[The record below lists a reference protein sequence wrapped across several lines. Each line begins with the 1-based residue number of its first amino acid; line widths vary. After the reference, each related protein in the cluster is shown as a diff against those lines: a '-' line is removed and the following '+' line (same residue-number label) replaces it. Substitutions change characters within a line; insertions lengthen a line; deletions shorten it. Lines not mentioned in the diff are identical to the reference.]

1 MMLTDQLKKYFRGFT
16 NKALIITVILS
27 AIYAAAMFYA
37 PAGTLSPATPVLIIF
52 FLVITLTIFYYQLKA
67 SISRVSKFVN
77 VFLMATGF
85 KLLGFL
91 AIIGVYSFLNK
102 ADAVPFVIS
111 FFIIYLIF
119 TVFEITQLLKVQKL
133 LGPEK

>member
-1 MMLTDQLKKYFRGFT
+1 MLTDQLKKYFRSFS

-27 AIYAAAMFYA
+27 AIYAIIMFFA
-37 PAGTLSPATPVLIIF
+37 PANTLSPATPAIIIF
-52 FLVITLTIFYYQLKA
+52 FLVLTLIIFYYQLRA
-67 SISRVSKFVN
+67 SASRVSKFVN

-91 AIIGVYSFLNK
+91 VIIGIYSFLNN

-111 FFIIYLIF
+111 FFIVYLIF
-119 TVFEITQLLKVQKL
+119 TVFEIAQLLKVQKQ
-133 LGPEK
+133 LGVKK

>member
-1 MMLTDQLKKYFRGFT
+1 MLTDQLKKYFRSFS

-27 AIYAAAMFYA
+27 AIYAIILFFA
-37 PAGTLSPATPVLIIF
+37 PANTLSPATPAIIIF
-52 FLVITLTIFYYQLKA
+52 FLVLTLIIFYYQLRA
-67 SISRVSKFVN
+67 SASRVSKFVN

-91 AIIGVYSFLNK
+91 VIIGIYSFLNN

-111 FFIIYLIF
+111 FFIVYLIF
-119 TVFEITQLLKVQKL
+119 TVFEIAQLLKVQKQ
-133 LGPEK
+133 LGVKK